1 MKTTLFAVLLCFIVS
16 DTAIANSQLSN
27 SLDAIFKDI
36 NLQTP
41 GCNVGVVKNGL
52 LIHQKGYG
60 SANLELQVP
69 LSGNNVHR
77 IASVSKQFTAMAVLL
92 LADQG
97 KITLQDDIR
106 KHLPSLPDYGHK
118 VSINNILG
126 HTAGM
131 ADYDFISA
139 EFDGSQKNGLNLK
152 NSFGQDFRLGNQDY
166 LSNEQF
172 YPLLYQVGLRQPP
185 EIKWD
190 YSNLGYIVLTM
201 LIEEVSGKSLRQY
214 SHENI
219 FQPLGMNRTFFADDA
234 VEIIKDRA
242 YGYVANAHGEFVNDM
257 TNLFWV
263 GDGGLHTNIQDM
275 LLWDQNFKN
284 PQLGKSPKRL
294 MTQFNTANSAL
305 YVDDDTDIQYANG
318 QFVTKGHI
326 IEEDIEY
333 VTWHHSGGW
342 HGTSTWYQRYP
353 ELDFSF
359 MLFCNDAGME
369 LTPYAEAISALFIED
384 FLVQKK
390 R

>member
-1 MKTTLFAVLLCFIVS
+1 MKTILFAVLLCFIVS
-16 DTAIANSQLSN
+16 DTAFANIILSKN
-27 SLDAIFKDI
+27 LDAIFQDF
-36 NLQTP
+36 NPHAP
-41 GCNVGVVKNGL
+41 GCNVGVVHNGQ
-52 LIHQKGYG
+52 LIHKKGYG
-60 SANLELQVP
+60 SANLELRVP

-97 KITLQDDIR
+97 NITLQDDIR
-106 KHLPSLPDYGHK
+106 QHLPKLPDYGHK

-139 EFDGSQKNGLNLK
+139 QFDGPQKNGLNLK
-152 NSFGQDFRLGNQDY
+152 NTSGQDFRLGNQDY

-172 YPLLYQVGLRQPP
+172 YALLYKVGLRHPP
-185 EIKWD
+185 ETRWD

-214 SHENI
+214 AHEHI
-219 FQPLGMNRTFFADDA
+219 FQPLAMNSTFFADDA
-234 VEIIKDRA
+234 VEIVKDRA
-242 YGYVANAHGEFVNDM
+242 YGYVSNNEGEFVNDM

-275 LLWDQNFKN
+275 LLWDQNFRN
-284 PQLGKSPKRL
+284 PKLGRSPETL
-294 MTQFNTANSAL
+294 MTHFNTPNSAL
-305 YVDDDTDIQYANG
+305 NVDNDPDIQYANG
-318 QFVTKGHI
+318 QFMEKEGGYT
-326 IEEDIEY
+326 
-333 VTWHHSGGW
+333 TWHHSGGW
-342 HGTSTWYQRYP
+342 LGTSTWYQRYP

-369 LTPYAEAISALFIED
+369 LTPYVKAITTLLIENALT
-384 FLVQKK
+384 QQ
-390 R
+390 